1 MDQTRENG
9 SSSVLEEDPIKLA
22 GQKWAL
28 ISVVGGDTSQKH
40 VNGIHALKIRGV
52 FETQEDANNHA
63 KNLMRLDPHFDIY
76 MVDLY
81 RWLAIPPNRREVA
94 EKCGEVYQEE
104 TLNDIIQ
111 DYKEQQRRVKMMY
124 EERKQDMVQKAQQ
137 DNEAR
142 RKALE
147 DLPEEESGFERIGS
161 TSTPSAIMEDMMEN
175 SVSVPRANE
184 EGESSKT

>member
-1 MDQTRENG
+1 MDETNN
-9 SSSVLEEDPIKLA
+9 SACPSVLEEDPIKLA

-28 ISVVGGDTSQKH
+28 ISVVGGDAGQSH

-81 RWLAIPPNRREVA
+81 RWLAIPPNRKEVA

-104 TLNDIIQ
+104 TLNNIIQ
-111 DYKEQQRRVKMMY
+111 DYKEQQKRVKMMY
-124 EERKQDMVQKAQQ
+124 EERKQDLVQKAHE
-137 DNEAR
+137 DNETR

-147 DLPEEESGFERIGS
+147 GISEAAEFESYGS
-161 TSTPSAIMEDMMEN
+161 TSTPSKIMEDMIGSSSNVLRIGEQ
-175 SVSVPRANE
+175 E
-184 EGESSKT
+184 ET